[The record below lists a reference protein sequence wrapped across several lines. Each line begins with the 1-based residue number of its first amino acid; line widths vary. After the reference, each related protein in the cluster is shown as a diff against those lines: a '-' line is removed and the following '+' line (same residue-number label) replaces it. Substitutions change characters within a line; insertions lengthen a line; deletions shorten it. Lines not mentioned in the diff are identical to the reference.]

1 MDSTLDEFEQNGG
14 EAAFVDNL
22 AGSLGIKKSQVEV
35 TGVKEGSVIV
45 DYEIT
50 EDAETGISLSEI

>member
-1 MDSTLDEFEQNGG
+1 LT
-14 EAAFVDNL
+14 
-22 AGSLGIKKSQVEV
+22 GSLGIKKSQVAV